1 MGSVKNEIERLVTA
15 KSDIEAAIETCG
27 VDVPDD
33 ELISAYASYIRQI
46 PSAVFSG
53 LNTDT
58 TGGTDAYIESIKQT
72 DGIISTT
79 VGGLVS
85 TSKSGLVPKAD
96 GSDGTIDN
104 SSSDWV
110 LTNNNGSIGW
120 YKLPANAFL
129 DTIHKVDGVTGAVIT
144 RYASCTTT
152 AATAAKVAS
161 ISSGTFTLESGARV
175 SIKFVYSNTASNPTL
190 NINST
195 GAKNIYHNGVR
206 ITTADNKSLLAGLV
220 DLVYDGV
227 QWHLVGNYIDTN
239 NAVLQTVTNTSEDY
253 RVLFSYTAND
263 ATTTEGVHKSSKL
276 KFNPSTGVLTSTKFS
291 GKLDWSDLLNIPD
304 TFTPSIHNHPTS
316 EINKLTNYSKGT
328 STAAL
333 DTTDTLNTALS
344 KLECKA
350 DLGKSAYDIVSAA
363 YDGDETIENLQE
375 ILGVLDGIK
384 DTETIQAIIGKY
396 LPLSGGTLSAKGSNI
411 LVIKQLDSTS
421 PTTITYKKGNNVLGR
436 LGFNTDGVPVAQV
449 GSTYRYLIHSGNI
462 IDHLM
467 DSDNE
472 FTYATSAYDGEL
484 WHNYRTASG
493 TTDGNITNYHFGNG
507 NKEHAAVVASAF
519 YESSD
524 ERLKDFISDV
534 EVDLDKIRE
543 LPKKYFVWKK
553 DASAFHIGT
562 SAQEV
567 QKLYPELVSSSA
579 DGDLS
584 VDYSKLSIIALK
596 AIDLIYDTITD
607 LKHENILLKERVSKL
622 EQMLVK

>member
-27 VDVPDD
+27 VDVPDY

-53 LNTDT
+53 LNADT
-58 TGGTDAYIESIKQT
+58 TGGIDKYIESIGQT
-72 DGIISTT
+72 NGIISTT

-96 GSDGTIDN
+96 GSEGTIDN
-104 SSSDWV
+104 FSSDWV
-110 LTNNNGSIGW
+110 LAKKGNTIEW
-120 YKLPANAFL
+120 YQLPANAFL
-129 DTIHKVDGVTGAVIT
+129 
-144 RYASCTTT
+144 
-152 AATAAKVAS
+152 
-161 ISSGTFTLESGARV
+161 
-175 SIKFVYSNTASNPTL
+175 
-190 NINST
+190 
-195 GAKNIYHNGVR
+195 
-206 ITTADNKSLLAGLV
+206 
-220 DLVYDGV
+220 
-227 QWHLVGNYIDTN
+227 DTN

-316 EINKLTNYSKGT
+316 EINKLTNYSKGN

-333 DTTDTLNTALS
+333 ATTDTLNTALS

-363 YDGDETIENLQE
+363 YDGDGTIENLQE
-375 ILGVLDGIK
+375 ILGVLNGIK

-396 LPLSGGTLSAKGSNI
+396 LPLSGGTLSAEDSDI
-411 LVIKQLDSTS
+411 LVIKQLNSTS

-436 LGFNTDGVPVAQV
+436 LGFNTDGMPVAEV
-449 GSTYRYLIHSGNI
+449 GSTYRHLIHSGNI

-467 DSDNE
+467 DSDTE
-472 FTYATSAYDGEL
+472 FTYATSAYDGDL

-507 NKEHAAVVASAF
+507 NGEHAAVVASAF

-562 SAQEV
+562 SAQAV

-584 VDYSKLSIIALK
+584 VDYGKLSIIALK

-622 EQMLVK
+622 EQLLVK